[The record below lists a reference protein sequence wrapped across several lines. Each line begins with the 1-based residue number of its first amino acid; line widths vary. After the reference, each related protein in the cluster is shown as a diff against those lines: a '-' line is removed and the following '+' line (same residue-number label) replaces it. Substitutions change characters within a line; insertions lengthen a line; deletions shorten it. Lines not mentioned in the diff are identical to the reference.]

1 MISKV
6 NIFLILLLLAGGTA
20 LGQTRVKLEKADRQ
34 IGGRNAAGERFDRF
48 VGNVLFSQ
56 NETLIYCDSA
66 VIYRERNLVEAFGKV
81 RILEGD
87 SITITS
93 KRLIYDG
100 NTREAKLRENVVFV
114 KKGQVTLYTDFLDY
128 NRNTQEARYFNGGR
142 LVDDVNV
149 LVSRKGYYLTQR
161 NLASFKTNVVGTTPE
176 YVMKS
181 DTLQY
186 HTVTKTVIFLAP
198 TTLTDKDNNVF
209 NYTEGTYQTGPRVSD
224 LGQGVIESENY
235 TLYGDRLFMDDVRR
249 YYRAT
254 KNVKLIAKE
263 DDIIITGDF
272 GEYWKDQGLT
282 KVYGNALMKRLMDN
296 DTLYLKADTLVS
308 IDSEIEANKRLLAY
322 RNVKVFKSDM
332 QGISDSLAYF
342 LADSVLH
349 FYKDPVLWNEG
360 NQMTADSIRML
371 LVDGGID
378 RMFLN
383 SNAFV
388 VAKDSLEYYNQ
399 IKGRNMT
406 ALFKEG
412 AIDKVYVNGNGESLF
427 FAVDENEHYLVGMN
441 RIFCSNMLILF
452 AESTLDNITF
462 YIEPEAEFIPP
473 HELKDSDRQLRNFKW
488 REDEKPDLDT
498 MLNSKAEPTPV
509 GPAVVPPPAPNP
521 RSPKR
526 QGAKN

>member
-1 MISKV
+1 MNSKV
-6 NIFLILLLLAGGTA
+6 HIIFLLLIAMASGA
-20 LGQTRVKLEKADRQ
+20 WAQTRVKLEKADRQ
-34 IGGRNAAGERFDRF
+34 IGGRNPSGERFDRF

-66 VIYRERNLVEAFGKV
+66 IIYREKNLVEAFGRV

-93 KRLIYDG
+93 RKLIYDG
-100 NTREAKLRENVVFV
+100 NTREAKLREKVVFV

-149 LVSRKGYYLTQR
+149 LVSRKGYFLTHR

-186 HTVTKTVIFLAP
+186 HTTSKTVIFLAP

-209 NYTEGTYQTGPRVSD
+209 NYTEGTYKTDRKMSD
-224 LGQGVIESENY
+224 LGQGIVETENY
-235 TLYGDRLFMDDVRR
+235 TLFGDRLFLDDVRK

-254 KNVKLIAKE
+254 GNVKLIAKE
-263 DDIIITGDF
+263 DDVVITGDF
-272 GEYWKDQGLT
+272 GEMWKDRGMT
-282 KVYGNALMKRLMDN
+282 KVYGNALMKKLMDA
-296 DTLYLKADTLVS
+296 DTLYLKADTLLS

-322 RNVKVFKSDM
+322 RNVQVFKNDM
-332 QGISDSLAYF
+332 QGIADSLSYF
-342 LADSVLH
+342 LADSVLQ
-349 FYKDPVLWNEG
+349 FYRDPVLWNDG

-371 LVDGGID
+371 LRNNTID

-383 SNAFV
+383 TNAFV
-388 VAKDSLEYYNQ
+388 ISKDSLEYYNQ
-399 IKGRNMT
+399 IKGRTMT
-406 ALFKEG
+406 AIFMEG
-412 AIDKVYVNGNGESLF
+412 EIQKVYVNGNGESLF
-427 FAVDENEHYLVGMN
+427 FAVDEEEQYLVGMN

-452 AESTLDNITF
+452 ADNTLDNITF
-462 YIEPEAEFIPP
+462 YIEPEADFIPP
-473 HELKDSDRQLRNFKW
+473 HELKENEKRLQNFRW
-488 REDEKPDLDT
+488 REEEKPVLEK
-498 MLNSKAEPTPV
+498 MLGARPAEPAGPQVTPDT
-509 GPAVVPPPAPNP
+509 PPKKETP
-521 RSPKR
+521 SKKR
-526 QGAKN
+526 GTGK